1 MMDALRSSRTYQH
14 YERNLMESEAPAIA
28 ADIFRNVLSH
38 YPTGVS
44 IVTGDV
50 PDMGPVGLVVGT
62 FTSLSL
68 EPALVSFMPAKSSTS
83 WPKIQ
88 SSGSF
93 CVNVLGANQGDLCK
107 QFSARGGKKF
117 EGVDWR
123 PAATGSPILSGAVA
137 WVDCR
142 IEQVFDS
149 GDHQIVVGRVVD
161 LQVESDELPMTF
173 VRGSFGQVL
182 LPQQSSAHEAA
193 TVDADDV
200 HHQLAGE
207 VAQLLGL
214 EAFDYR
220 AWVESRDQVV
230 ERLLIGFIEA
240 MLSRFDEH
248 VDEGDAPEEQLRSL
262 ISVSLKSMRDYSA
275 AAILFQR
282 ERSNLGPESSQ
293 RLEVLEGEF
302 RRRWTAVIE
311 RGVASG
317 SFGEVDSRLAQQ
329 FLSDGLF
336 SVARWFREGG
346 RLTRDE
352 VEGAYTTFALH
363 VVRPSDAGK

>member
-1 MMDALRSSRTYQH
+1 MHQEHDVSTKH
-14 YERNLMESEAPAIA
+14 YERDPMESEAPAIA
-28 ADIFRNVLSH
+28 ADMFRNVLSH

-44 IVTGDV
+44 IVTADV
-50 PDMGPVGLVVGT
+50 PDIGPVGLVVGT

-68 EPALVSFMPAKSSTS
+68 EPPLVSFMPAKSSTS
-83 WPKIQ
+83 WPKIE

-93 CVNVLGANQGDLCK
+93 CVNVLGANQGELCR
-107 QFSARGGKKF
+107 QFASSKGRKF

-123 PAATGSPILSGAVA
+123 PGATGSPILDGAIS
-137 WVDCR
+137 WVDCT
-142 IEQVFDS
+142 IEQVLDS

-161 LQVESDELPMTF
+161 LRVESDELPMTF
-173 VRGSFGQVL
+173 LRGSFGQVN
-182 LPQQSSAHEAA
+182 LPEATPPRSEA
-193 TVDADDV
+193 EAVEEADL

-230 ERLLIGFIEA
+230 EKLLIGFIET
-240 MLSRFDEH
+240 MLSRFNELDT
-248 VDEGDAPEEQLRSL
+248 EGGSPDDQLRSL
-262 ISVSLKSMRDYSA
+262 ISVSLTSMRDYSA

-282 ERSNLGPESSQ
+282 ERSNLGPDSSK
-293 RLEVLEGEF
+293 RLEVLEHDF
-302 RRRWTAVIE
+302 RRCWTSVIE

-317 SFGEVDSRLAQQ
+317 DFKQVDPRLVQQ

-336 SVARWFREGG
+336 SVARWFRDGG
-346 RLTRDE
+346 RLSRDE
-352 VEGAYTTFALH
+352 VEEAYTSFALS
-363 VVRPSDAGK
+363 VLRP

>member
-1 MMDALRSSRTYQH
+1 
-14 YERNLMESEAPAIA
+14 MESEAPAIA
-28 ADIFRNVLSH
+28 ADMFRNVLSH

-50 PDMGPVGLVVGT
+50 PDIGPVGLVVGT

-68 EPALVSFMPAKSSTS
+68 EPPLVSFMPAKSSTS
-83 WPKIQ
+83 WPKIEA
-88 SSGSF
+88 SGSF
-93 CVNVLGANQGDLCK
+93 CVNVLGANQGDLCR
-107 QFSARGGKKF
+107 QFAVPGGKKF

-123 PAATGSPILSGAVA
+123 PGATGSPILSGAIS
-137 WVDCR
+137 WVDCQ
-142 IEQVFDS
+142 IEQVLDS

-161 LQVESDELPMTF
+161 LRVESDELPMTF
-173 VRGSFGQVL
+173 LRGSFGQVN
-182 LPQQSSAHEAA
+182 LPVSTPPGGEAEAVEAA
-193 TVDADDV
+193 DL

-230 ERLLIGFIEA
+230 EKLLIAFIET
-240 MLSRFDEH
+240 MLSRFSEQ
-248 VDEGDAPEEQLRSL
+248 VDEGGSPEDQLRSL
-262 ISVSLKSMRDYSA
+262 VSVSLKSMRDYSA
-275 AAILFQR
+275 AAIMFQR
-282 ERSNLGPESSQ
+282 ERSNLAPDSSR
-293 RLEVLEGEF
+293 RLEVLEDEF
-302 RRRWTAVIE
+302 RRCWTSVIE

-317 SFGEVDSRLAQQ
+317 SFGSVDPRLAQQ

-352 VEGAYTTFALH
+352 VEEAYTKFALN
-363 VVRPSDAGK
+363 VVLP

>member
-1 MMDALRSSRTYQH
+1 
-14 YERNLMESEAPAIA
+14 MESEAPAIA
-28 ADIFRNVLSH
+28 ADMFRNVLSH

-50 PDMGPVGLVVGT
+50 ADIGPVGLVVGT

-68 EPALVSFMPAKSSTS
+68 EPAMVSFMPAKSSTS

-123 PAATGSPILSGAVA
+123 PAATGSPILDGAMA

-161 LQVESDELPMTF
+161 LRVESDELPMAF
-173 VRGSFGQVL
+173 LRGSFGQVH
-182 LPQQSSAHEAA
+182 LPQPSPSDEAA
-193 TVDADDV
+193 TADADDV

-207 VAQLLGL
+207 VAELLGL

-220 AWVESRDQVV
+220 AWVESREEVV
-230 ERLLIGFIEA
+230 EKLLIGFIEA
-240 MLSRFDEH
+240 MLSRFDDLDDDGE
-248 VDEGDAPEEQLRSL
+248 APEEQLRSL

-275 AAILFQR
+275 AAIMFQR
-282 ERSNLGPESSQ
+282 ERSNLGPESSR
-293 RLEVLEGEF
+293 RLEVLESEF

-317 SFGEVDSRLAQQ
+317 SFGAVDPRMAQQ

-346 RLTRDE
+346 RLQRED
-352 VEGAYTTFALH
+352 VEDAYTEFALN
-363 VVRPSDAGK
+363 VVRPWAAGN

>member
-1 MMDALRSSRTYQH
+1 
-14 YERNLMESEAPAIA
+14 
-28 ADIFRNVLSH
+28 
-38 YPTGVS
+38 
-44 IVTGDV
+44 
-50 PDMGPVGLVVGT
+50 LVVGT

-68 EPALVSFMPAKSSTS
+68 EPAMVSFMPAKSSTS

-88 SSGSF
+88 SSGAF

-123 PAATGSPILSGAVA
+123 PAATGSPILSGAMA

-161 LQVESDELPMTF
+161 LRVESDELPMTF
-173 VRGSFGQVL
+173 LRGSFGQVHI
-182 LPQQSSAHEAA
+182 PQSPTAAHGAE

-240 MLSRFDEH
+240 MLSRFDELAN
-248 VDEGDAPEEQLRSL
+248 DGETPEEQLRSL
-262 ISVSLKSMRDYSA
+262 ITVSLKSMRDYSA
-275 AAILFQR
+275 AAIMFQR
-282 ERSNLGPESSQ
+282 ERSNLGPESSR
-293 RLEVLEGEF
+293 RLEVLEDEF
-302 RRRWTAVIE
+302 RRRWTTVIE

-317 SFGEVDSRLAQQ
+317 SFGDVDPRLAQQ

-346 RLTRDE
+346 RLRRED
-352 VEGAYTTFALH
+352 VEDAYTSFALNI
-363 VVRPSDAGK
+363 VRPWTVDN

>member
-1 MMDALRSSRTYQH
+1 
-14 YERNLMESEAPAIA
+14 MESEAPAIA
-28 ADIFRNVLSH
+28 ADMFRNVLSH

-50 PDMGPVGLVVGT
+50 ADIGPVGLVVGT

-68 EPALVSFMPAKSSTS
+68 EPAMVSFMPAKSSTS

-123 PAATGSPILSGAVA
+123 PAATGSPILDGAMA

-161 LQVESDELPMTF
+161 LRVESDELPMAF
-173 VRGSFGQVL
+173 LRGSFGEVH
-182 LPQQSSAHEAA
+182 LPQPSPSDEAA

-207 VAQLLGL
+207 VAELLGL

-220 AWVESRDQVV
+220 AWVESREEVV
-230 ERLLIGFIEA
+230 EKLLIGFIEA
-240 MLSRFDEH
+240 MLSRFDDLDNDGE
-248 VDEGDAPEEQLRSL
+248 APEEQLRSL

-275 AAILFQR
+275 AAIMFQR
-282 ERSNLGPESSQ
+282 ERSNLGPESSR
-293 RLEVLEGEF
+293 RLEVLESEF

-317 SFGEVDSRLAQQ
+317 SFGAVDPRMAQQ

-346 RLTRDE
+346 RLQRED
-352 VEGAYTTFALH
+352 VEDAYTEFALN
-363 VVRPSDAGK
+363 VVRPWAAGN

>member
-1 MMDALRSSRTYQH
+1 
-14 YERNLMESEAPAIA
+14 MESEAPAIA
-28 ADIFRNVLSH
+28 ADMFRNVLSH

-50 PDMGPVGLVVGT
+50 ADIGPVGLVVGT

-68 EPALVSFMPAKSSTS
+68 EPAMVSFMPAKSSTS

-123 PAATGSPILSGAVA
+123 PAATGSPILDGAMA

-161 LQVESDELPMTF
+161 LRVESDELPMAF
-173 VRGSFGQVL
+173 LRGSFGQVH
-182 LPQQSSAHEAA
+182 LPQPSPSAHEAA

-207 VAQLLGL
+207 VAELLGL

-220 AWVESRDQVV
+220 AWVESREEVV
-230 ERLLIGFIEA
+230 EKLLIGFIEA
-240 MLSRFDEH
+240 MLSRFDDLDDDGE
-248 VDEGDAPEEQLRSL
+248 VPEEQLRSL

-275 AAILFQR
+275 AAIMFQR
-282 ERSNLGPESSQ
+282 ERSTLGPESSR
-293 RLEVLEGEF
+293 RLEVLESEF

-317 SFGEVDSRLAQQ
+317 SFGEVDPRLAQQ
-329 FLSDGLF
+329 VLSDGLF

-346 RLTRDE
+346 RLQRED
-352 VEGAYTTFALH
+352 VEDAYTEFALN
-363 VVRPSDAGK
+363 VVRRLGAGD

>member
-1 MMDALRSSRTYQH
+1 
-14 YERNLMESEAPAIA
+14 METEAPAIA
-28 ADIFRNVLSH
+28 ADMFRNVLSH

-50 PDMGPVGLVVGT
+50 ADTGPVGLVVGT

-68 EPALVSFMPAKSSTS
+68 EPAMVSFMPAKSSTS

-117 EGVDWR
+117 EGVEWR
-123 PAATGSPILSGAVA
+123 PAATGSPILSGAMA

-161 LQVESDELPMTF
+161 LRVESDELPMAF
-173 VRGSFGQVL
+173 LRGSFGQVH
-182 LPQQSSAHEAA
+182 LPQPSAPADDAA
-193 TVDADDV
+193 TVHADDV

-207 VAQLLGL
+207 VANLLGL

-220 AWVESRDQVV
+220 AWVESRDQIV

-240 MLSRFDEH
+240 MLSRFSDL
-248 VDEGDAPEEQLRSL
+248 VDEGGTPEEQLRSL
-262 ISVSLKSMRDYSA
+262 ISVSLKSMRDFSA
-275 AAILFQR
+275 AAIMFQR
-282 ERSNLGPESSQ
+282 ERSNLGPESSR
-293 RLEVLEGEF
+293 RLEVLEDEF
-302 RRRWTAVIE
+302 RRCWTVVIE

-317 SFGEVDSRLAQQ
+317 SFGQVDARMAQQ

-336 SVARWFREGG
+336 SVARWFRDGG
-346 RLTRDE
+346 RLKREDVEDE
-352 VEGAYTTFALH
+352 YTKFALN
-363 VVRPSDAGK
+363 VVRPSA